1 MAAPTDVASPSDPL
15 LSWNAHDDRL
25 TAVASGVWTSANA
38 DRLERLTDSLS
49 QQPAA
54 SMTLDIGGVGELD
67 TFGGWLLERAL
78 RPVNGRK
85 TSAEL
90 AAVPDRY
97 RDLLA
102 ALDRTN
108 RRTLRPRAASG
119 AIVTALGT
127 LGASV
132 SAIGDYT
139 VALVSVF
146 GALALAQ
153 IERFARPPQA
163 ARLRATVHHFERVSW
178 QAIPII
184 LLITFVVGAI
194 IAQQGFYYFRK
205 FGAQDYVVDLV
216 GVLVLRELGV
226 LIVAIMVAGRSGSA
240 FTAEIG
246 SMKMREEIDALRT
259 MGLDPIEVL
268 ALPRVVALV
277 VGLPILAF
285 FGSLAALAGGAVVAK
300 FDGGMSFATFATRL
314 QDAVTI
320 SDFEVGMIKAPVM
333 ALIIGAV
340 ACTEG
345 LRVAGSTES
354 LGIQT
359 TASVVKS
366 IFLVIV
372 LDGFFAIFFSAIG
385 M

>member
-1 MAAPTDVASPSDPL
+1 MAASTDVASPPDPL
-15 LSWNAHDDRL
+15 LSWTAEGDKLR
-25 TAVASGVWTSANA
+25 AVASGAWTSANA
-38 DRLERLTDSLS
+38 DRLERLTDSLDR
-49 QQPAA
+49 QAAA
-54 SMTLDIGGVGELD
+54 SVTLDIGAVGELD

-78 RPVNGRK
+78 RPSGGRK
-85 TSAEL
+85 TNGAL
-90 AAVPDRY
+90 ADVPDRY

-108 RRTLRPRAASG
+108 RRAPTPRAKRG
-119 AIVTALGT
+119 AIVGALAS

-132 SAIGDYT
+132 SAIGDYA
-139 VALVSVF
+139 VALVAMI

-153 IERFARPPQA
+153 IERFTKPPQA
-163 ARLRATVHHFERVSW
+163 ARLRATVHHFERVTW

-194 IAQQGFYYFRK
+194 IAQQGFFYFRK

-259 MGLDPIEVL
+259 MGLDPIDVL

-285 FGSLAALAGGAVVAK
+285 FGSLAALGGGAAVAAYE
-300 FDGGMSFATFATRL
+300 GGMSFATFAQRL

-345 LRVAGSTES
+345 LRVAGSAES
-354 LGIQT
+354 LGVQT

-372 LDGFFAIFFSAIG
+372 LDGCFAIFFSSIG